1 MDVAWQAFDKYRQR
15 RKVFAMAGI
24 GAIALG
30 FMVGLILLSGDG
42 QNDSASTDISEGSRQ
57 PVWGTAE
64 ERQSAREPLNNQL
77 WSWAELIVGV
87 FGDVEPLLG
96 A

>member
-1 MDVAWQAFDKYRQR
+1 MNV
-15 RKVFAMAGI
+15 I
-24 GAIALG
+24 TSNL
-30 FMVGLILLSGDG
+30 
-42 QNDSASTDISEGSRQ
+42 
-57 PVWGTAE
+57 
-64 ERQSAREPLNNQL
+64 REPLNNQL